1 MSFLLDYQWAIFIGA
16 EILSFACL
24 LLFGVYRYFL
34 EKRKQSLFFIFAFL
48 GLLVIESVLGLIV
61 YQHTGEFSTFL
72 LVIIIFVL
80 YACTFGIV
88 DFIRLDRWMRQK
100 ISQFRNVELLTDKDY
115 DIIERNKNPRYI
127 AKKYRISATIHLI
140 VFIIGQAT
148 LWSIGTENFQE
159 LSSYLTDLSW
169 IEAGTAEQSPYVNDT
184 MYYIGMIWSLVFIID
199 FLYSM
204 SYTLFPSHQKEK
216 R

>member
-100 ISQFRNVELLTDKDY
+100 IGRFRNVELLTEKDY
-115 DIIERNKNPRYI
+115 DIMNRNTDPRYI
-127 AKKYRISATIHLI
+127 AKKYRLSATIHLF
-140 VFIIGQAT
+140 VFVIGQAI
-148 LWSIGTENFQE
+148 LWSIGTNNVQGVSF
-159 LSSYLTDLSW
+159 YLTNLSW
-169 IEAGTAEQSPYVNDT
+169 IEAGTAEQSPYGSDT
-184 MYYIGMIWSLVFIID
+184 MYYIGMIWGLVFIVD

-204 SYTLFPSHQKEK
+204 SYTIFPS